1 MQASHK
7 LLRRTQRVLAAQHGD
22 AVLAGLQQLVV
33 QSQPQQLADALVH
46 AFMAHK
52 QLELGFKEQVSR
64 DGWGVIQ
71 RAFRLMCRLWR
82 ERVSTE
88 TETGSVFASQSVV
101 LALWICDDA
110 TPCVRACTGAL
121 AQCMHDGLHGCMTYW
136 CNSMSFSQR
145 VRSYVRR
152 AGVTSRISQVHSAA
166 PCYPCC
172 RGSMR
177 LTTRPTTR

>member
-46 AFMAHK
+46 AVMAHK

-101 LALWICDDA
+101 LALWICNDA
-110 TPCVRACTGAL
+110 TPCVRACTGSS
-121 AQCMHDGLHGCMTYW
+121 AQCMHDGLHGCITDR
-136 CNSMSFSQR
+136 CNSMSVSQR
-145 VRSYVRR
+145 VR
-152 AGVTSRISQVHSAA
+152 
-166 PCYPCC
+166 
-172 RGSMR
+172 
-177 LTTRPTTR
+177 